1 MNLLLYMQTSQK
13 SQQLISIP
21 GIMGTVQQRR
31 TK

>member
-1 MNLLLYMQTSQK
+1 MNLLLYMQTSHK

-21 GIMGTVQQRR
+21 GIMGPLQQQR